1 MARVKT
7 SELEIKMSKDFIQD
21 VRHKAVGQW
30 VRLKGK
36 TREGKTQ
43 IKEHGTRWLITE
55 IRGASPVMPE
65 SFRLLIRSE
74 KKTSEFNMIPDYE
87 LRWINPLDDKN
98 FEVM

>member
-1 MARVKT
+1 M
-7 SELEIKMSKDFIQD
+7 IMSKDLIQD

-36 TREGKTQ
+36 TREGKRH
-43 IKEHGTRWLITE
+43 IKEHGDRWLITE

>member
-1 MARVKT
+1 
-7 SELEIKMSKDFIQD
+7 MSKDLIHD
-21 VRHKAVGQW
+21 VGHKSVCQW

-65 SFRLLIRSE
+65 NFRLLIRSE
-74 KKTSEFNMIPDYE
+74 KNEWIYNRPRDYCHRDWATSFAIYTVKNDG
-87 LRWINPLDDKN
+87 RWQQYLK
-98 FEVM
+98 

>member
-7 SELEIKMSKDFIQD
+7 SELEIKMSLDFIQD

>member
-1 MARVKT
+1 M
-7 SELEIKMSKDFIQD
+7 IMSKDLIQD
-21 VRHKAVGQW
+21 VGHKSVGQW

-65 SFRLLIRSE
+65 NFRLLIRSE
-74 KKTSEFNMIPDYE
+74 KKTGEFNMIPDYE